1 MKIKINPEL
10 RLFLSKAR
18 SQLAVEPLR
27 SLNDL
32 KRTRPSNNL
41 LRTTT
46 RKAVSFLSVLGS
58 KSKTCPSVG
67 QFSSSTNLLKAL
79 FIPQENQS
87 SRLLRTSARQEII
100 PQRSCPNHYRPL
112 SKTFLAPSAKS
123 ASSRIVNHLSKK

>member
-18 SQLAVEPLR
+18 SQLAVEPLH
-27 SLNDL
+27 SLYDL

-46 RKAVSFLSVLGS
+46 RKVASFLSVLGS

-79 FIPQENQS
+79 FILQENQS
-87 SRLLRTSARQEII
+87 SHLLRTSAHQEITSL
-100 PQRSCPNHYRPL
+100 R
-112 SKTFLAPSAKS
+112 
-123 ASSRIVNHLSKK
+123 